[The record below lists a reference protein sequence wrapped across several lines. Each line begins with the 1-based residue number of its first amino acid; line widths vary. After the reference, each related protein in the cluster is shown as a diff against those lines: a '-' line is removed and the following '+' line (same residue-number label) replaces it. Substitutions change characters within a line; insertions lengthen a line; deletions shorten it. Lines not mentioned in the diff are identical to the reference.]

1 LRAFSRHHINI
12 VNPIF
17 YYYTFAG
24 TKMLPIILFAER
36 FKILKEQLKISTRKE
51 LDLSLIVD

>member
-1 LRAFSRHHINI
+1 
-12 VNPIF
+12 
-17 YYYTFAG
+17 
-24 TKMLPIILFAER
+24 MLLIILFEER